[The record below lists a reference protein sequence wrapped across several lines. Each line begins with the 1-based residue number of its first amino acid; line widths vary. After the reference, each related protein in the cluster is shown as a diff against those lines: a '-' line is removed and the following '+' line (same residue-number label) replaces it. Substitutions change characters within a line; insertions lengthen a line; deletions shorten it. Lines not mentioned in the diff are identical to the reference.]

1 MSKFIPILCQVSL
14 DNNIPIIKE
23 NYENFKKIYNTVKI
37 YVVCPKSQVKKFKD
51 KLNFKEIKII
61 NEDQILSFRDFKKMF
76 IKLSRKINYQKKFTS
91 RLKWYYQ
98 QILKIIFI
106 FKFIE
111 KNKHLIIWDAD
122 TIILKKIDFY
132 KKNSSINYGN
142 FYEYNEDYYKTNK
155 QILKIFPK
163 YYISF
168 LNQFI
173 SINKRDNKFFVE
185 NIFKEKN
192 WKKNLERKTVKI
204 ILQNIFKAHSEYRG
218 SMFSE
223 YELIGQSNY
232 ILNKSIQ
239 KPILFLRQNLDGKL
253 TNLQKFISK
262 GLNFKHVTY
271 EHKHIGIKNKGM
283 LNRKQSTFGFIKIIF
298 KNLITHYVK
307 TFFHF
312 LMFFYYSNDLRSNQ
326 LYKEIKKNIE

>member
-1 MSKFIPILCQVSL
+1 MSTFVPILCQVSL
-14 DNNIPIIKE
+14 ENNIPLIKE
-23 NYENFKKIYNTVKI
+23 NYENFKKIYNAVKI
-37 YVVCPKSQVKKFKD
+37 YVVCPKSQIKKFQD

-61 NEDQILSFRDFKKMF
+61 NEDQILSFRDFKKIF
-76 IKLSRKINYQKKFTS
+76 FQISGKISYQKKFNI

-98 QILKIIFI
+98 QILKILFA

-111 KNKHLIIWDAD
+111 KNKKLIIWDAD

-132 KKNSSINYGN
+132 NKSSSISYGN
-142 FYEYNEDYYKTNK
+142 FFEYNEAYYKTNK
-155 QILKIFPK
+155 QILRIFPK

-173 SINKRDNKFFVE
+173 SINKKDNQFLMK
-185 NIFKEKN
+185 NIFKNKT
-192 WKKNLERKTVKI
+192 WKKNLKKKTAKI
-204 ILQNIFKAHSEYRG
+204 ILQNIFKAHNEYRG

-232 ILNKSIQ
+232 VLNKSIQ

-253 TNLQKFISK
+253 TNFQKLVSK

-271 EHKHIGIKNKGM
+271 EHKHLGVKNKGM
-283 LNRKQSTFGFIKIIF
+283 LKRKQSTLGFVKIIL
-298 KNLITHYVK
+298 KNLFTHYVK

-312 LMFFYYSNDLRSNQ
+312 LIFFYYSNDLRSNQ
-326 LYKEIKKNIE
+326 IYKEIKKNTE